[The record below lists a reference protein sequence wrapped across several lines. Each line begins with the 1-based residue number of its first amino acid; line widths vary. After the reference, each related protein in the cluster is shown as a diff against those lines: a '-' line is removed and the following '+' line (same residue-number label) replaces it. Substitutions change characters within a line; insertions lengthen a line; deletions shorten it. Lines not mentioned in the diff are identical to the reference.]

1 MEENKLAVVL
11 AEKEFVG
18 SDALRNCHDTLQA
31 YIESND
37 TDGFRFFLLH
47 QVD

>member
-1 MEENKLAVVL
+1 MAVVL

-37 TDGFRFFLLH
+37 SDTDGFRFFLLH